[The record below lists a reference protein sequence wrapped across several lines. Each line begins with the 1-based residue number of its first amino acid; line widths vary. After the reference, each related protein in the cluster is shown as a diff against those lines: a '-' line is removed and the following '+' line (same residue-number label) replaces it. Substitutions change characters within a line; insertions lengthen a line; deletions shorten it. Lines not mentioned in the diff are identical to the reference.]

1 MLAHDAAC
9 ALRALKKF
17 NFGIPLRAR
26 RDVPHCDNV
35 PGSFRPDVP
44 SSLLL
49 MKLNSKYFD
58 SIRVGEKRAKD
69 EKSRTGGP
77 RCQWKGCDQPATH
90 RAPKGRGRDGEY
102 FGFCVD
108 HVREY
113 NATYNYFDGMSDREV
128 ADFQKDALTGHRPT
142 WKMAANSAAPGV
154 RERRSRADRDAAE
167 TAEAAA
173 EAESSPPSDPGAFF
187 AWRARQS
194 RSAPVENRRQLRPLE
209 KKALTALGLKQGAS
223 KDEIKARF
231 KELVKLHHPDANGG
245 DTRSEEKLREIIQA
259 YNYLKQAGLV

>member
-1 MLAHDAAC
+1 
-9 ALRALKKF
+9 
-17 NFGIPLRAR
+17 
-26 RDVPHCDNV
+26 
-35 PGSFRPDVP
+35 
-44 SSLLL
+44 

-58 SIRVGEKRAKD
+58 SIRVGTKRAAD
-69 EKSRTGGP
+69 EEKRTGGP
-77 RCQWKGCDQPATH
+77 RCQRKGCDQPATH

-102 FGFCVD
+102 FAFCVD

-142 WKMAANSAAPGV
+142 WKMAANSWAPGM
-154 RERRSRADRDAAE
+154 RAGRTGSARDPADGDD
-167 TAEAAA
+167 TGGGEADG
-173 EAESSPPSDPGAFF
+173 PPPNDPSAFF

-194 RSAPVENRRQLRPLE
+194 RSTPIENRRQLRPLE
-209 KKALTALGLKQGAS
+209 KKAMTTMGLKQGAT
-223 KDEIKARF
+223 KDEIKSKF

>member
-1 MLAHDAAC
+1 
-9 ALRALKKF
+9 
-17 NFGIPLRAR
+17 
-26 RDVPHCDNV
+26 
-35 PGSFRPDVP
+35 
-44 SSLLL
+44 
-49 MKLNSKYFD
+49 MKLQSKYFD
-58 SIRVGEKRAKD
+58 SIRVGGKRTQQD
-69 EKSRTGGP
+69 ETPKGGP
-77 RCQWKGCDQPATH
+77 RCQRKGCDQPATH

-102 FGFCVD
+102 FAFCID

-142 WKMAANSAAPGV
+142 WKMAANSWAPGM
-154 RERRSRADRDAAE
+154 REKGAASARAADPAAGSG
-167 TAEAAA
+167 T
-173 EAESSPPSDPGAFF
+173 PPPNDPSAFY

-194 RSAPVENRRQLRPLE
+194 RAQPADSRRQLRPLE
-209 KKALTALGLKQGAS
+209 KKALVTLGLAQGVS

>member
-1 MLAHDAAC
+1 
-9 ALRALKKF
+9 
-17 NFGIPLRAR
+17 
-26 RDVPHCDNV
+26 
-35 PGSFRPDVP
+35 
-44 SSLLL
+44 
-49 MKLNSKYFD
+49 MKLHSKYFD
-58 SIRVGEKRAKD
+58 SIRVGAKRAR
-69 EKSRTGGP
+69 EEETRAGEP
-77 RCQWKGCDQPATH
+77 VCQWKGCGQTATH

-102 FGFCVD
+102 FRFCID

-113 NATYNYFDGMSDREV
+113 NAKYNYFDGMSDREV

-142 WKMAANSAAPGV
+142 WKMGANSWAPGLREGRSGAAPA
-154 RERRSRADRDAAE
+154 SE
-167 TAEAAA
+167 TADGPA
-173 EAESSPPSDPGAFF
+173 PNDPAAFF

-194 RSAPVENRRQLRPLE
+194 RSAPIESRRQLKPLE
-209 KKALTALGLKQGAS
+209 RKALTTLGLRQGVG

>member
-1 MLAHDAAC
+1 
-9 ALRALKKF
+9 
-17 NFGIPLRAR
+17 
-26 RDVPHCDNV
+26 
-35 PGSFRPDVP
+35 
-44 SSLLL
+44 

-58 SIRVGEKRAKD
+58 SIRLGTKRAR
-69 EKSRTGGP
+69 EEEARTGGP
-77 RCQWKGCDQPATH
+77 RCQRKGCNQPATH

-102 FGFCVD
+102 FAFCVD

-142 WKMAANSAAPGV
+142 WKMAANSWAPGM
-154 RERRSRADRDAAE
+154 REGRTGAPRETPDTADP
-167 TAEAAA
+167 AAA
-173 EAESSPPSDPGAFF
+173 GDDPPPNDPSAFF

-194 RSAPVENRRQLRPLE
+194 RSTPVENRRQLRPLE
-209 KKALTALGLKQGAS
+209 KKAMTTLGLKQGAT
-223 KDEIKARF
+223 KDEIKGRF

>member
-1 MLAHDAAC
+1 
-9 ALRALKKF
+9 
-17 NFGIPLRAR
+17 
-26 RDVPHCDNV
+26 
-35 PGSFRPDVP
+35 
-44 SSLLL
+44 

-58 SIRVGEKRAKD
+58 SIRVGTKRAS
-69 EKSRTGGP
+69 EEAARTGGP
-77 RCQWKGCDQPATH
+77 RCQRKGCDQPATH

-102 FGFCVD
+102 FAFCID

-142 WKMAANSAAPGV
+142 WKMAANSWAPGL
-154 RERRSRADRDAAE
+154 RDRTGGATAPFAEEANGFAEGTQTPPPHDA
-167 TAEAAA
+167 
-173 EAESSPPSDPGAFF
+173 SAFF

-194 RSAPVENRRQLRPLE
+194 RSQPVENRRQLRPLE
-209 KKALTALGLKQGAS
+209 KKSLTTLGLGPGTA

>member
-1 MLAHDAAC
+1 
-9 ALRALKKF
+9 
-17 NFGIPLRAR
+17 
-26 RDVPHCDNV
+26 
-35 PGSFRPDVP
+35 
-44 SSLLL
+44 
-49 MKLNSKYFD
+49 MKLDSKYFD
-58 SIRVGEKRAKD
+58 SIRVGGKRAPEEQTRK
-69 EKSRTGGP
+69 GGP
-77 RCQWKGCDQPATH
+77 RCQRKGCDQPATH

-102 FGFCVD
+102 FAFCME

-142 WKMAANSAAPGV
+142 WKMAANSWAPGM
-154 RERRSRADRDAAE
+154 RDKRATSAQPAADATEGPE
-167 TAEAAA
+167 T
-173 EAESSPPSDPGAFF
+173 PPPNDPGAFY

-194 RSAPVENRRQLRPLE
+194 RAQPADSRRQLRPLE
-209 KKALTALGLKQGAS
+209 KKALTTLGLAPGVG
-223 KDEIKARF
+223 KDGIKARF